1 MLEFDHFEDVVQ
13 IKMSTEMDGKP
24 LYWVAAYLVDGLLID
39 TGCAHTC
46 DEFVNYLKDQH
57 IETAVNTHYHEDHIA
72 ANKRLQQT
80 RTLNIFAHPKS
91 VPLINTVLPLI
102 SYQELVWGYPEPSE
116 VLPLGSRIAS
126 TRYEFE
132 VIETPGHCD
141 GHVALVELSKGWC
154 FSGDLFISENLKVIR
169 PAENIAQI
177 VSSMEILLA
186 LDTPRL
192 VLFTSLGQIIPEGR
206 HALKNCVSYLK
217 EKSYEAWQLQEKGY
231 TVEAIMHDL
240 FGDESSLAALTDKQ
254 FSSINL
260 VRSLLQMHVEE

>member
-1 MLEFDHFEDVVQ
+1 MLDFDHFEDVVQ
-13 IKMSTEMDGKP
+13 IKMSVEMNGQP
-24 LYWVAAYLVDGLLID
+24 LYWVAAYLVDGLLVD

-57 IETAVNTHYHEDHIA
+57 IETVVNTHYHEDHVA

-80 RTLNIFAHPKS
+80 RTLNIFAHPES
-91 VPLINTVLPLI
+91 VPLINTVLPLL

-116 VLPLGSRIAS
+116 VLPLGSQIAS
-126 TRYEFE
+126 KHYKFE

-154 FSGDLFISENLKVIR
+154 FSGDLFSSENLKVIR

-177 VSSMEILLA
+177 VSSMKILLNI
-186 LDTPRL
+186 DTPRL
-192 VLFTSLGQIIPEGR
+192 VLFTSLGRIIPEGR
-206 HALKNCVSYLK
+206 HALNNCVSYLK
-217 EKSYEAWQLQEKGY
+217 EKSYDARQLQKKGY
-231 TVEAIMHDL
+231 DVEAIMHNL
-240 FGDESSLAALTDKQ
+240 FGGESSLAALTDNQ

-260 VRSLLQMHVEE
+260 VRSLLQMCAEE